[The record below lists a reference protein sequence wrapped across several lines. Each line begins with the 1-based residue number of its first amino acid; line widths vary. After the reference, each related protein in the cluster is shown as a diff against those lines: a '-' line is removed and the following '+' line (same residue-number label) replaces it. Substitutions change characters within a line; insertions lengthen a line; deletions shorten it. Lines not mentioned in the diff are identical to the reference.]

1 MNMND
6 FIVEST
12 IQTPAVHLSR
22 TTGLMTIK
30 GRSIPDD
37 AIDFWSDVINWFESY
52 MENPVDVTEFHIELE
67 YLNIASS
74 KRILLL
80 LGKLNELKQRGF
92 NSKVCWYYHESD
104 EDMLH
109 VGHDYEFMV
118 DVPFEFNVYVE

>member
-1 MNMND
+1 MD
-6 FIVEST
+6 DLVIEST
-12 IQTPAVHLSR
+12 IQTPAVHLSG

-37 AIDFWSDVINWFESY
+37 AIEFWSNVISWFEQY
-52 MENPVDVTEFHIELE
+52 MEDPVALTEFHIELE

-74 KRILLL
+74 KRILML
-80 LGKLNELKQRGF
+80 LGKLNTLKEKGF
-92 NSKVCWYYHESD
+92 GSKVCWYYNESD

-118 DVPFEFNVYVE
+118 DVPFEFNVFVE